1 MIGQK
6 YLLSTV
12 HKLIENK
19 DLPRFILIVGK
30 EGSGRRTLAGYIIK
44 QFKKYLYSNALAK
57 TVDDIKIATMR
68 DVINSAYH
76 TIVPCIYTVPNIDDM
91 SKEAQ
96 NSILKLIE
104 EPPNR
109 ATFIMTVQDVNNV
122 LTTIKSRAFTLF
134 MDNYSAEEIAE
145 YILSLDTKILDE
157 IPELPTICETPGEVD
172 TFIRCGE
179 VEFYNFVD
187 KVVDNVNNVTTAN
200 ALKLL
205 NELDLKADGKGY
217 DTVLFLNLFMK
228 LCMKRAVINFDYR
241 ESLQYVNMIQPT
253 SEALTKLH
261 TKAPNRNMILT
272 NWIFDVRGHYE
283 SN

>member
-30 EGSGRRTLAGYIIK
+30 EGSGRRTLAGYITK